1 MLSLKDAFY
10 FQAGIGLIGNT
21 SLLFF
26 HIFTLILDH
35 RLKFSNLITCLLALI
50 HIILLL
56 IAVFLASPD
65 LFESLN
71 FGSDFKC
78 KAFFYLNR
86 VMRGLSICTTCLLSM
101 LQSITICPSTSW
113 LVRFKKKSTNL
124 ILHGFF
130 FQWFLS
136 LSLSSYLVFST
147 VASSNVTQTNVLTVS
162 KYCSLSSI
170 SYIVWSLSVMLP
182 IITDVSFVGIMLLSS
197 TYMVML
203 LFRHQK
209 HSQYLRTASL
219 SSKDSPEKR
228 ATQTILLLV
237 SFFVVMYWVDL
248 SISSSSSLLRAYDP
262 VVLGVQRLVCNV
274 YASVSPLVLLTSNK
288 MIINILQNMQQK
300 WHRFL
305 TRQ

>member
-1 MLSLKDAFY
+1 MSLYLRKSKTNAFY
-10 FQAGIGLIGNT
+10 FQAGIGLIANT

-35 RLKFSNLITCLLALI
+35 RLKFSNLITCHLALI

-71 FGSDFKC
+71 FGNDFKC

-101 LQSITICPSTSW
+101 LQAITICPSTSW

-124 ILHGFF
+124 IF
-130 FQWFLS
+130 
-136 LSLSSYLVFST
+136 SYLVFST

-170 SYIVWSLSVMLP
+170 SYIVWSLSVMVP

-262 VVLGVQRLVCNV
+262 VVLGVQKLVCNV
-274 YASVSPLVLLTSNK
+274 YASVSPLYFIKIFSGRTVSHST
-288 MIINILQNMQQK
+288 IL
-300 WHRFL
+300 
-305 TRQ
+305 